1 MEKNI
6 TPDSVISALMN
17 HAKSADSDFPVHVF
31 PAKMQRIIL
40 ELNTTCAF
48 PIDYTASAM
57 LAAISVAIGNTH
69 RVEIKRS
76 WQESAIVY
84 IAIVGRPGDCKSHP
98 LTFVMRPLVNADWKN
113 NQEFQKKHC
122 EYQHAV
128 AMSRKE
134 RINSG
139 LDEFPKEPKR
149 LRYLVSDVTQEGLSA
164 IHSHNPR
171 GLCLWVDEL
180 SAWFKNFTRYNTGSE
195 EQFWLSAFNGS
206 TTMSDRKNCQ
216 HSIFIKRPFIS
227 VVGTIQKRLLTEL
240 ANGERAANGFI
251 DRIIFAMTKSNG
263 KPRWNENEVRDD
275 LDREW
280 ERILNRLLSVECV
293 VNEDKEPIPTV
304 MRFTPDAKRRLYEWQ
319 HENASL
325 CDKEMSDN
333 VVSFFCKLEIYVLR
347 FCLILRLIR
356 WAVSEDQPRPSDIGD
371 DDVTGAIELAEYF
384 RSNALSV
391 LTCISEERLNEL
403 HRTVYDHLAE
413 EFSTADGIRVAA
425 RFGMKDH
432 TFKMFLTRNLNTLFR
447 RVRQGLYRKQS
458 CYSANNVTPHENESE
473 SV

>member
-17 HAKSADSDFPVHVF
+17 HAKTSDSDFPVQVF

-40 ELNTTCAF
+40 ELNTTCGF

-57 LAAISVAIGNTH
+57 IAAISVAIGNTH
-69 RVEIKRS
+69 RVEVKRN

-122 EYQHAV
+122 EYQQAV

-134 RINSG
+134 RISAG

-216 HSIFIKRPFIS
+216 NSIFIKRPFIS

-251 DRIIFAMTKSNG
+251 DRILFAMTKSND
-263 KPRWNENEVRDD
+263 KPRWNEDEVRDD

-293 VNEDKEPIPTV
+293 VNEEKEPMPMV
-304 MRFTPDAKRRLYEWQ
+304 MRFTADAKRRLYEWQ
-319 HENASL
+319 HENAAL
-325 CDKEMSDN
+325 CDNEMSDN

-347 FCLILRLIR
+347 FCLILRIVR
-356 WAVSEDQPRPSDIGD
+356 WAVSEEEPRPSDIED
-371 DDVTGAIELAEYF
+371 DDVAGAIELAEYF
-384 RSNALSV
+384 RGNALSV
-391 LTCISEERLNEL
+391 LTCISEEKLNEL
-403 HRTVYDHLAE
+403 HRTVYEHLTE
-413 EFSTADGIRVAA
+413 EFSTADGIRIAE

-432 TFKMFLTRNLNTLFR
+432 TFKMFLTRNLNTIFR
-447 RVRQGLYRKQS
+447 RIRQGWYKKLS
-458 CYSANNVTPHENESE
+458 CYSANKVTPDEQD
-473 SV
+473 

>member
-17 HAKSADSDFPVHVF
+17 HAKTSDSDFPVQVF

-40 ELNTTCAF
+40 ELNTTCGF

-57 LAAISVAIGNTH
+57 IAAISVAIGNTH
-69 RVEIKRS
+69 RVEVKRN

-84 IAIVGRPGDCKSHP
+84 IAIVGRPGDCKSLP

-122 EYQHAV
+122 EYQQAV

-134 RINSG
+134 RISAG

-216 HSIFIKRPFIS
+216 NSIFIKRPFIS

-251 DRIIFAMTKSNG
+251 DRILFAMTKSND
-263 KPRWNENEVRDD
+263 KPRWNEDEVRDD

-293 VNEDKEPIPTV
+293 VNEEKEPMPMV
-304 MRFTPDAKRRLYEWQ
+304 MRFTADAKRRLYEWQ
-319 HENASL
+319 HENAAL
-325 CDKEMSDN
+325 CDNEMSDN

-347 FCLILRLIR
+347 FCLILRIVR
-356 WAVSEDQPRPSDIGD
+356 WAVSEEEPRPSDIED
-371 DDVTGAIELAEYF
+371 DDVAGAIELAEYF
-384 RSNALSV
+384 RGNALSV
-391 LTCISEERLNEL
+391 LTCISEEKLNEL
-403 HRTVYDHLAE
+403 HRTVYEHLTE
-413 EFSTADGIRVAA
+413 EFSTADGIRIAE

-432 TFKMFLTRNLNTLFR
+432 TFKMFLTRNLNTIFR
-447 RVRQGLYRKQS
+447 RIRQGWYKKLS
-458 CYSANNVTPHENESE
+458 CYSANKVTPDEQD
-473 SV
+473 

>member
-6 TPDSVISALMN
+6 TTDSVISALMN
-17 HAKSADSDFPVHVF
+17 HIKTSDSDFPVHVF

-40 ELNTTCAF
+40 ELNTTCGF

-57 LAAISVAIGNTH
+57 IAAISVAIGNTH
-69 RVEIKRS
+69 RVEVKRS

-122 EYQHAV
+122 EYQQAI

-134 RINSG
+134 RISAG
-139 LDEFPKEPKR
+139 LEEFPKEPKR

-216 HSIFIKRPFIS
+216 NSIFIKRPYIS
-227 VVGTIQKRLLTEL
+227 VIGTIQKKILNEL
-240 ANGERAANGFI
+240 AKGERSSNGFI
-251 DRIIFAMTKSNG
+251 DRILFVMPNLQQKA
-263 KPRWNENEVRDD
+263 RWN
-275 LDREW
+275 
-280 ERILNRLLSVECV
+280 
-293 VNEDKEPIPTV
+293 DKELPEDIEQEWNAIIDKLIQSECHLNEHGEIEPQIL
-304 MRFTPDAKRRLYEWQ
+304 FFSEDAKKRLYEWQ
-319 HENASL
+319 HHFSEL
-325 CDKEMSDN
+325 CDRETNDTI
-333 VVSFFCKLEIYVLR
+333 VSIYCKLEIYIIR
-347 FCLILRLIR
+347 FCLIIQLAR
-356 WAVSEDQPRPSDIGD
+356 WTCGECDKTCIDLLTVER
-371 DDVTGAIELAEYF
+371 AIKLTEYF
-384 RSNALSV
+384 KESALNV
-391 LTCISEERLNEL
+391 QNVLNENTL
-403 HRTVYDHLAE
+403 NSQQQTIVNLLPPSFTTAQAMQIAE
-413 EFSTADGIRVAA
+413 QN
-425 RFGMKDH
+425 GMKER
-432 TFKMFLTRNLNTLFR
+432 TFQRFLNDNIGTLFR
-447 RVRQGLYRKQS
+447 KEKHGE
-458 CYSANNVTPHENESE
+458 YSKTNP
-473 SV
+473 

>member
-17 HAKSADSDFPVHVF
+17 HAKTSDSDFPVHVF

-40 ELNTTCAF
+40 ELNTTCGF

-57 LAAISVAIGNTH
+57 IAAISAAIGNTH
-69 RVEIKRS
+69 RIEVKRN

-98 LTFVMRPLVNADWKN
+98 LTFVMRPLVNADWNN

-122 EYQHAV
+122 EYQQAV

-134 RINSG
+134 RISAG
-139 LDEFPKEPKR
+139 LEEFPKEPKR

-216 HSIFIKRPFIS
+216 NSIFIKRPFIS

-251 DRIIFAMTKSNG
+251 DRILFAMTKSN
-263 KPRWNENEVRDD
+263 
-275 LDREW
+275 
-280 ERILNRLLSVECV
+280 
-293 VNEDKEPIPTV
+293 
-304 MRFTPDAKRRLYEWQ
+304 EWQ
-319 HENASL
+319 HENAAL
-325 CDKEMSDN
+325 CDNEMSDN

-356 WAVSEDQPRPSDIGD
+356 WAVDEDQPSPSDIED
-371 DDVTGAIELAEYF
+371 DDVAGAIELAEYF
-384 RSNALSV
+384 RGNALSV
-391 LTCISEERLNEL
+391 LTCISEEKLNEL
-403 HRTVYDHLAE
+403 HHTVYEHLTE
-413 EFSTADGIRVAA
+413 EFSTADGIRIAE

-447 RVRQGLYRKQS
+447 RVRQGWYKKLS
-458 CYSANNVTPHENESE
+458 CYSANKVTTDEQD
-473 SV
+473 

>member
-1 MEKNI
+1 MENNI

-17 HAKSADSDFPVHVF
+17 HAKSANSDFPIHVF
-31 PAKMQRIIL
+31 PANMQRIIL

-122 EYQHAV
+122 EYQQAI

-134 RINSG
+134 RISAG

-171 GLCLWVDEL
+171 GLCLWIDEL

-216 HSIFIKRPFIS
+216 NSIFIKRPFIS

-251 DRIIFAMTKSNG
+251 DRILFAMTKSNG
-263 KPRWNENEVRDD
+263 KPRWNEDEVRDD

-293 VNEDKEPIPTV
+293 VNEDKEPIPSV

-319 HENASL
+319 HENAAL

-356 WAVSEDQPRPSDIGD
+356 WAVSEDLPRPSEIED
-371 DDVTGAIELAEYF
+371 DDVAGAIELAEYF
-384 RSNALSV
+384 RGNALSV
-391 LTCISEERLNEL
+391 LTCISEEKLNEL
-403 HRTVYDHLAE
+403 HRTVYEHLTE
-413 EFSTADGIRVAA
+413 EFSTADGIRIAK

-447 RVRQGLYRKQS
+447 RIRQGWYQKLS
-458 CYSANNVTPHENESE
+458 CYSANNVTTDEQD
-473 SV
+473 